1 MMLCLEC
8 LVVALVVVALVVAAV
23 VVVAITLGLI
33 AVYRNHVSA
42 SQSRLER

>member
-8 LVVALVVVALVVAAV
+8 PVVALVVVALVVA
-23 VVVAITLGLI
+23 AITLGLI

-42 SQSRLER
+42 GQRYLER

>member
-8 LVVALVVVALVVAAV
+8 PVVALVVVALVVAA
-23 VVVAITLGLI
+23 IILGLI

-42 SQSRLER
+42 RQSRLER